1 MTAYK
6 GIVLAGGS
14 GTRLFPITLGTSKQ
28 LLPVYD
34 KPMIYYPLS
43 VLMLAGIKDILLI
56 STPEDINSYQRLLGS
71 GEQFGINLTYE
82 IQKKPRGLAEA
93 FIIGEKFIGADNV
106 ALILGDNIFFGHSF
120 SDTLSSAQLKS
131 NEATIFGYHVPNPS
145 EFGVVE
151 LDKNGDIKNIVEKP
165 LKPISNIAVT
175 GLYFYDNDVIN
186 ISKAIKP
193 SKRGELEITDINN
206 HYLNQG
212 KLNLQILGRGFAW
225 LDTGNPD
232 ALLEAGTFVQSMEHT
247 QGLKIACLE
256 EIAYRKNWIDI
267 NSIAKSA
274 DILKKTDYGKY
285 LQHIIKE

>member
-1 MTAYK
+1 MTVYK

-14 GTRLFPITLGTSKQ
+14 GSRLNPITLGTSKQ

-43 VLMLAGIKDILLI
+43 VLMLSGIKDILLI
-56 STPEDINSYQRLLGS
+56 STPEDINNYQKLLGS
-71 GEQFGINLTYE
+71 GKQFGISLTYE
-82 IQKKPRGLAEA
+82 VQKKPRGLAEA

-120 SDTLSSAQLKS
+120 SNILSLAKS
-131 NEATIFGYHVPNPS
+131 KPNEATIFGYHVTNPS
-145 EFGVVE
+145 QFGVVE
-151 LDKNGDIKNIVEKP
+151 VDKNGDIKNIVEKP
-165 LKPISNIAVT
+165 LNPISNIAVT
-175 GLYFYDNDVIN
+175 GLYFYNNDVID
-186 ISKAIKP
+186 IAKTVKP

-206 HYLNQG
+206 HYLIQG
-212 KLNLQILGRGFAW
+212 KLNLQMLGRGFAW
-225 LDTGNPD
+225 LDTGHPD
-232 ALLEAGTFVQSMEHT
+232 ALLEAGTFVQSMQHT
-247 QGLKIACLE
+247 QGLKVACLE

-274 DILKKTDYGKY
+274 DILKNTDYGKY